1 MSWWGSLEES
11 ILFHDVFFAK
21 KMFIKF
27 SGHFMLAFWRIFS
40 RLTGDLLHFYR
51 SDRGITLNSLTN
63 GDVGEQEAW
72 LATKTGQEKWRR
84 DMEVSWN
91 IWNRGTPIAGWVI
104 LWKILSKWM
113 VWNGGYLQ
121 IIYFHRIFFEINH
134 PAIGVSPFMG
144 TSIYQ
149 GPDTEHDFFY
159 IFA

>member
-1 MSWWGSLEES
+1 
-11 ILFHDVFFAK
+11 
-21 KMFIKF
+21 
-27 SGHFMLAFWRIFS
+27 MLAFWRIFS

-63 GDVGEQEAW
+63 GDIGEQEAW

-91 IWNRGTPIAGWVI
+91 IWNRGTPN
-104 LWKILSKWM
+104 SWM
-113 VWNGGYLQ
+113 VYFMENPIKMDGLEVSWNGGYLQ

-149 GPDTEHDFFY
+149 GPDTEHDFVFY